1 MTVTDL
7 QKRIAEVLGVSS
19 SEKELAFN
27 ILISKIAENLESD
40 LTLKVPRVGFFQLKE
55 NDTNVKETLIYT
67 PFSEEMS
74 KSSRILYLTIDIP
87 HKIYRN
93 AESDS
98 DVFSIGVG
106 KPLLPLS
113 SDLSPQSETE
123 TSYIILKRSIEERV
137 NEIIAESD
145 MLPNFNIW
153 DDYYESLESENRSSE
168 SQIKL
173 TELTS
178 DLEFKEDLIAEEI
191 TNNLLSTE
199 TPIEEIPV
207 VDTTPSISPTEL
219 LEDYQFP
226 DKIEKVAAEPPVD
239 VIEEITV
246 DLTKQEVAV
255 EPSKSSEDLQDLLN
269 DYENEKVSAIDIS
282 SLKDKYK
289 ETKEPEIEFVKE
301 DTFTEDESEIENKE
315 EEYLGLKKGSEE
327 NIEWNWGDELKEELG
342 AVIEEEKISLYD
354 YDDEDFEEEPTDP
367 DDIFKSTRPIKS
379 PMFEQ
384 LESTIKKELSETRQ
398 PENYVE
404 YSAPSKYEFVEDR
417 GNVTTPP
424 PYHPPTRIPQSTDEQ
439 YYNELNEQREKYF
452 SKNFLLIF
460 AAFIIIVSII
470 VYMLMPNKNET
481 SSTASQSNTLVDTT
495 RNENLQAS
503 LPQEGNK
510 VIPEEE
516 SDFPRVPSIPVADK
530 NSKPTTP
537 VKEKVRTEPE
547 KTGTKETSTLY
558 KTPATDTKVGKTVYY
573 DGSNYNVQVSSW
585 KNKEK
590 AEQEVNR
597 LRGLGLNAFIYE
609 AYLPQKGG
617 TWYRVRVGNF
627 KTKEEAEYFQ
637 SKNSL

>member
-55 NDTNVKETLIYT
+55 NETNVKETLIYT

-93 AESDS
+93 AETDS

-123 TSYIILKRSIEERV
+123 TSYVILKRSIEERV

-145 MLPNFNIW
+145 ILPNFNIW
-153 DDYYESLESENRSSE
+153 DDYYESLESENRSNE
-168 SQIKL
+168 SQNKL

-191 TNNLLSTE
+191 TNNLLNTE
-199 TPIEEIPV
+199 IETEDIPV
-207 VDTTPSISPTEL
+207 PDTTTSISPSDL

-226 DKIEKVAAEPPVD
+226 EKIEKHAEEPPVEE
-239 VIEEITV
+239 IEEITV
-246 DLTKQEVAV
+246 DLTREVTAE
-255 EPSKSSEDLQDLLN
+255 EPSKTSEDLHDLLN
-269 DYENEKVSAIDIS
+269 DYENEKVSEIDYT
-282 SLKDKYK
+282 SLKDIYK
-289 ETKEPEIEFVKE
+289 ESKEPEIGFEKE
-301 DTFTEDESEIENKE
+301 NLITEDESEIENKE
-315 EEYLGLKKGSEE
+315 EEYLGLKKGAEE

-342 AVIEEEKISLYD
+342 SAIEEEKISLYD
-354 YDDEDFEEEPTDP
+354 YEDEDFEEEPTDT
-367 DDIFKSTRPIKS
+367 DDIFKSTRPVKS

-384 LESTIKKELSETRQ
+384 LESTIKKELSETKRTGD
-398 PENYVE
+398 YVE

-417 GNVTTPP
+417 GSVMTPP

-439 YYNELNEQREKYF
+439 YYNELNEEREKYF

-470 VYMLMPNKNET
+470 VYMLMPNKNEP
-481 SSTASQSNTLVDTT
+481 SVSASQSTTQVDSN
-495 RNENLQAS
+495 RSENLQAS
-503 LPQEGNK
+503 LPQDGSK

-537 VKEKVRTEPE
+537 VKEKIRTEPE
-547 KTGTKETSTLY
+547 KSGTKETGTLY
-558 KTPATDTKVGKTVYY
+558 KTPATDTKVGKTIYY
-573 DGSNYNVQVSSW
+573 DGTNYNVQVSSW

-597 LRGLGLNAFIYE
+597 LRGLGLNAFIFE

>member
-40 LTLKVPRVGFFQLKE
+40 LTLKVPRVGFFQLKD

-67 PFSEEMS
+67 PFSDEMN

-87 HKIYRN
+87 HKTYRN
-93 AESDS
+93 TESDS

-145 MLPNFNIW
+145 ILPNFNIW
-153 DDYYESLESENRSSE
+153 DDYYESLESENRSNE
-168 SQIKL
+168 SKTKL

-178 DLEFKEDLIAEEI
+178 DLEFKEDIIAEEI
-191 TNNLLSTE
+191 TNNLLNTE
-199 TPIEEIPV
+199 IKAEDIPIAEI
-207 VDTTPSISPTEL
+207 TPSISPSDL
-219 LEDYQFP
+219 LEDYKFP
-226 DKIEKVAAEPPVD
+226 EKSETITEEPPSEE
-239 VIEEITV
+239 IEEITV
-246 DLTKQEVAV
+246 DLTKQEITT
-255 EPSKSSEDLQDLLN
+255 EPSKTSEDLQDLLN
-269 DYENEKVSAIDIS
+269 DYENEKISEIDYT
-282 SLKDKYK
+282 SLKDIYK
-289 ETKEPEIEFVKE
+289 ESKEPEIEFDKK
-301 DTFTEDESEIENKE
+301 DLITEDASEIENKE
-315 EEYLGLKKGSEE
+315 EEYLGLKKSVEE

-342 AVIEEEKISLYD
+342 TAIEEEKISLYD
-354 YDDEDFEEEPTDP
+354 YDGDDFEEEPTEA

-384 LESTIKKELSETRQ
+384 LESTIKKELSETKRN
-398 PENYVE
+398 EDYIE
-404 YSAPSKYEFVEDR
+404 HSAPSKYEFIEDR
-417 GNVTTPP
+417 GDVMSPP
-424 PYHPPTRIPQSTDEQ
+424 PYHTPTRMPQSTDEQ
-439 YYNELNEQREKYF
+439 YYNELNEEREKYF

-470 VYMLMPNKNET
+470 VYMLLPNKNET
-481 SSTASQSNTLVDTT
+481 SSSTSQSNTQVDS
-495 RNENLQAS
+495 NQSENLQAS
-503 LPQEGNK
+503 LPQDGNK

-537 VKEKVRTEPE
+537 VKEKVRTEPV
-547 KTGTKETSTLY
+547 KTGTKETGTLY
-558 KTPATDTKVGKTVYY
+558 KTPATDSKVGKTIYY
-573 DGSNYNVQVSSW
+573 DGTNYNVQVSSW

-597 LRGLGLNAFIYE
+597 LRSLGLNAFIFE